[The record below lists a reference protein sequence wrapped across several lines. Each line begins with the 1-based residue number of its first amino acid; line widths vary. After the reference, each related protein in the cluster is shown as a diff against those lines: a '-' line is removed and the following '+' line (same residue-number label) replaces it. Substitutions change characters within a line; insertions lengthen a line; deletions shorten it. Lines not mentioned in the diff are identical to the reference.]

1 MSTLFVDKAIKMNE
15 MKCCLAKW
23 TVENATMQEIGRG
36 RQYGWKSQYY
46 VMKKDGK
53 MGRMECKHMPA
64 KNGFDRPRFSDS
76 LTESP

>member
-1 MSTLFVDKAIKMNE
+1 
-15 MKCCLAKW
+15 
-23 TVENATMQEIGRG
+23 MQEIGRG

-76 LTESP
+76 LPESP